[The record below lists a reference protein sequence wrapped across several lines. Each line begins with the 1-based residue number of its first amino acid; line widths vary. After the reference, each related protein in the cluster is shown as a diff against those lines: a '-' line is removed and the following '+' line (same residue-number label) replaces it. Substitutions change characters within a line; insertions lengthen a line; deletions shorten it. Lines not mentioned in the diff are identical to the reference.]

1 MNDRSSDAAPVGSAP
16 AAAGV
21 LDVTDVTVRFG
32 GLTALDSVSLSAAPR
47 QVTGI
52 IGPNGAGKTTLLN
65 SVCGFVK
72 PSSGTISFDS
82 HELTGMPTHRLAGLG
97 IARTLQGVGLFRGLS
112 VAENV
117 MVGATRAARAGFWSG
132 LFGLPRSDRDERRL
146 REQALQALA
155 RVGAAD
161 LADSMPDTLAYGL
174 RKRVA
179 LARALVGSPRLRL
192 LDEPPSGLSEKEL
205 PELGELIKEFAA
217 EASVVVIEHRMDLM
231 MSVCDTIF
239 VLDFGKLIATGTP
252 AQVQADPAVTAAYL
266 GAEGADEA
274 KQGLGEQG
282 LGEQDPAE
290 QDPAEQSPGEPN
302 AGEAGTRPEEVGHD

>member
-1 MNDRSSDAAPVGSAP
+1 
-16 AAAGV
+16 V
-21 LDVTDVTVRFG
+21 LDISGVTVRFG
-32 GLTALDSVSLSAAPR
+32 GLTALDDVSLSAAPR

-65 SVCGFVK
+65 ATCGFVK
-72 PSSGTISFDS
+72 PAGGSIAFDG
-82 HELTGMPTHRLAGLG
+82 HELTGVRPHRLAGFG

-117 MVGATRAARAGFWSG
+117 MIGATRAARAGFWTG

-146 REQALQALA
+146 REQAMQALR

-179 LARALVGSPRLRL
+179 LARALVGHPRLLL
-192 LDEPPSGLSEKEL
+192 LDEPASGLSEKEL
-205 PELGELIKEFAA
+205 PELGDLIKEFAG
-217 EASVVVIEHRMDLM
+217 EASVVVIEHRMDLV

-239 VLDFGKLIATGTP
+239 VLDFGKLIASGAP

-266 GAEGADEA
+266 GAEGT
-274 KQGLGEQG
+274 G
-282 LGEQDPAE
+282 AE
-290 QDPAEQSPGEPN
+290 GTGAEGTGAEGTGAEGTGAAPGE
-302 AGEAGTRPEEVGHD
+302 EAGDD